1 MASKKGVAITAIIAA
16 AIVGSSF
23 LIWIIPQSS
32 PSSMIDLPPDDNGNI
47 SDVYSRH
54 QTRATTIESNFE
66 QWKSGEVTAGDM
78 LSQVNRDRSDVQNMR
93 QQLDSASPAQE
104 WQQSYDFYIQA
115 LDSFLKYLDTM
126 QTIIVENNVTQDS
139 NLKLDALKQEWQ
151 GYVDS
156 SVNAMPIQLR
166 TYRTES
172 LLAFVLNV
180 LVFNAVFEATK
191 PAARSFSINLSTDS
205 VFDLSFDEISSAR
218 K

>member
-1 MASKKGVAITAIIAA
+1 MASKKGIAITAIITAV
-16 AIVGSSF
+16 IVGSSF

-54 QTRATTIESNFE
+54 QTRATNIESNFE

-78 LSQVNRDRSDVQNMR
+78 LSQVSRDRSDVQNMR

-126 QTIIVENNVTQDS
+126 QTIIVENNVSQDS

-156 SVNAMPIQLR
+156 SVNAMPI
-166 TYRTES
+166 
-172 LLAFVLNV
+172 
-180 LVFNAVFEATK
+180 
-191 PAARSFSINLSTDS
+191 
-205 VFDLSFDEISSAR
+205 
-218 K
+218 

>member
-1 MASKKGVAITAIIAA
+1 
-16 AIVGSSF
+16 
-23 LIWIIPQSS
+23 
-32 PSSMIDLPPDDNGNI
+32 MIDLPPDDNGNI

-54 QTRATTIESNFE
+54 QTRATNIESNFE

-78 LSQVNRDRSDVQNMR
+78 LSQVSRDRSDVQNMR

-115 LDSFLKYLDTM
+115 LDTFLKYLDTM

-156 SVNAMPIQLR
+156 SVNAMPI
-166 TYRTES
+166 
-172 LLAFVLNV
+172 
-180 LVFNAVFEATK
+180 
-191 PAARSFSINLSTDS
+191 
-205 VFDLSFDEISSAR
+205 
-218 K
+218 

>member
-1 MASKKGVAITAIIAA
+1 MASKKGIAITAIITA

-32 PSSMIDLPPDDNGNI
+32 PSSRIDLPPDDNGNI

-54 QTRATTIESNFE
+54 QTRATNIESNFE

-78 LSQVNRDRSDVQNMR
+78 LSQVSRDRSDVQNMR

-104 WQQSYDFYIQA
+104 WQQSYDLYIQA

-126 QTIIVENNVTQDS
+126 QTIIVENNVSQDS

-156 SVNAMPIQLR
+156 SVNAMPI
-166 TYRTES
+166 
-172 LLAFVLNV
+172 
-180 LVFNAVFEATK
+180 
-191 PAARSFSINLSTDS
+191 
-205 VFDLSFDEISSAR
+205 
-218 K
+218 

>member
-23 LIWIIPQSS
+23 LIWIIPQNN
-32 PSSMIDLPPDDNGNI
+32 PSSMSDLPPGDNGII

-78 LSQVNRDRSDVQNMR
+78 LSQVSRDRSDIQNMR

-104 WQQSYDFYIQA
+104 WQQSYDLYIQA
-115 LDSFLKYLDTM
+115 IDSFLKYLDTM
-126 QTIIVENNVTQDS
+126 QTIIVANNVTPDS

-156 SVNAMPIQLR
+156 SVNAMPI
-166 TYRTES
+166 
-172 LLAFVLNV
+172 
-180 LVFNAVFEATK
+180 
-191 PAARSFSINLSTDS
+191 
-205 VFDLSFDEISSAR
+205 
-218 K
+218 

>member
-1 MASKKGVAITAIIAA
+1 MASKKGIAITAIITA

-78 LSQVNRDRSDVQNMR
+78 LSQVSRDRSDVQNMR

-156 SVNAMPIQLR
+156 SVNAMPI
-166 TYRTES
+166 
-172 LLAFVLNV
+172 
-180 LVFNAVFEATK
+180 
-191 PAARSFSINLSTDS
+191 
-205 VFDLSFDEISSAR
+205 
-218 K
+218 

>member
-1 MASKKGVAITAIIAA
+1 MASKKGIAITAIITA

-47 SDVYSRH
+47 SYVYSRH
-54 QTRATTIESNFE
+54 QTRATNIESNFE

-78 LSQVNRDRSDVQNMR
+78 LSQVSRDRSDVQNMR

-151 GYVDS
+151 GYVNS
-156 SVNAMPIQLR
+156 SVNAMPI
-166 TYRTES
+166 
-172 LLAFVLNV
+172 
-180 LVFNAVFEATK
+180 
-191 PAARSFSINLSTDS
+191 
-205 VFDLSFDEISSAR
+205 
-218 K
+218 